1 MRETVRRLSFWIM
14 QITGAMDL
22 EESPDNV
29 SFPNGQTCREL
40 ARLKKEV
47 ETLQNKCKECHS
59 KNPGGDQSQISSL
72 EKNVE
77 TLKRGLSA
85 TMGRLDQF
93 LSHQKRDH
101 AQVQDMKKVLDL
113 TRDEM
118 AAWMVHFQQQQPNL
132 SGIPEKQAEEQIPYQ
147 VPTTVLTA
155 MASQGDV
162 EIEVTDPERYPI
174 GKYIVIQESL
184 IYLVEGKGSLILD
197 RPLCRDF
204 LAGTTP
210 LSDEDQYRHEDGE
223 IYLRNPQPS
232 HSNNGEHGNSSL
244 SQGQNG
250 NMGTSPHIELV
261 GLDGNS
267 HSGNGE
273 AVDTDPS
280 NNLLPCGKPK
290 PPIERTGTPT
300 RELTLQT
307 WLLRSHFQ
315 QNRTHWQKCYEYY
328 VTHQPTST
336 QSDQNNRFKPT
347 DIDKALERVKF
358 PASTGSVLQVIQGIR
373 DFESQLIRAMKGIS
387 LACVLY
393 AKLLLHG
400 VHVDLERLQSKKTA
414 AEQQALSF
422 DKENVEEKFMQ
433 TLESRVHAWLVDVVP
448 RDIQTKAAN
457 RAHSL
462 SARMLIV
469 EYYYIAIPGPDTIGF
484 AMSKSTRTP
493 TNTATS
499 GVEVLANIES
509 WKTSIQINY
518 EVTKTMPSQ
527 QEIRA
532 AFQRLISPLKVA
544 DAAFKF
550 HQDLIVSQTFET
562 QKVSDDEVLKYFQQT
577 EEKIH
582 SMDTRKQLK
591 FPDKAPPSKTNA
603 INSGDGTTKSK
614 GKGNQR
620 SQSVPPAKVE
630 QQKGSPQKKAEKGT
644 GKSSEGKSQSKTAP
658 APKPSPSPPTSSY
671 TGKAKRS
678 QPCSS
683 E

>member
-1 MRETVRRLSFWIM
+1 
-14 QITGAMDL
+14 
-22 EESPDNV
+22 
-29 SFPNGQTCREL
+29 
-40 ARLKKEV
+40 
-47 ETLQNKCKECHS
+47 
-59 KNPGGDQSQISSL
+59 
-72 EKNVE
+72 
-77 TLKRGLSA
+77 
-85 TMGRLDQF
+85 
-93 LSHQKRDH
+93 
-101 AQVQDMKKVLDL
+101 
-113 TRDEM
+113 
-118 AAWMVHFQQQQPNL
+118 
-132 SGIPEKQAEEQIPYQ
+132 
-147 VPTTVLTA
+147 

-174 GKYIVIQESL
+174 GKYIVIQETL

-204 LAGTTP
+204 LAGTIVRP
-210 LSDEDQYRHEDGE
+210 LSDEDQYKREDGE
-223 IYLRNPQPS
+223 IYLSNPQPP
-232 HSNNGEHGNSSL
+232 HTDNGEHGNSNL

-250 NMGTSPHIELV
+250 NMGTSPQIELA
-261 GLDGNS
+261 GLDANS

-300 RELTLQT
+300 KELTLQT

-336 QSDQNNRFKPT
+336 QLDQDNRFKPA
-347 DIDKALERVKF
+347 DIDKALGRVKF

-373 DFESQLIRAMKGIS
+373 DFEGQLIRAMKGLS

-400 VHVDLERLQSKKTA
+400 VYVDLGRLQSKKTA

-422 DKENVEEKFMQ
+422 NKESVEEKFMQ

-448 RDIQTKAAN
+448 RDIQTKASN

-469 EYYYIAIPGPDTIGF
+469 EYYYTAIPGPDTIGF
-484 AMSKSTRTP
+484 AMSKSIRTP

-582 SMDTRKQLK
+582 SMDTRKLK
-591 FPDKAPPSKTNA
+591 FPDKAPPSKMSA
-603 INSGDGTTKSK
+603 INSGDGTAKSK
-614 GKGNQR
+614 GKGTQR
-620 SQSVPPAKVE
+620 SQSVPPAKE
-630 QQKGSPQKKAEKGT
+630 QQKGSSQKKTEKGT
-644 GKSSEGKSQSKTAP
+644 GKTSEGKSQSKTAP
-658 APKPSPSPPTSSY
+658 APKPSPSPSTTPHQQSQRALVLLLKLRRNFLEGS
-671 TGKAKRS
+671 RS
-678 QPCSS
+678 NVCHTQCLLVVCM
-683 E
+683 ETIVRFNMQMIQ